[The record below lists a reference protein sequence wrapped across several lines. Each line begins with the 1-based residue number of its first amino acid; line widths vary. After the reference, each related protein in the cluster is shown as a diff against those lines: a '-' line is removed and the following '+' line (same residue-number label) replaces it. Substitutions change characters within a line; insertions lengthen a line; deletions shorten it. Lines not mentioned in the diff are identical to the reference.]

1 MVLIAI
7 FISCFITALA
17 VNFVLSKNMYC
28 NSNYNRA
35 NEYSKLEIDYPEY
48 EVKEI
53 HECSCSNRGPRMAK
67 YVLWNFYLK
76 GKDKVGH
83 QELIIYDEIGKYNIG
98 DKLILTMRDDK
109 FDLYRLAMIAHK

>member
-1 MVLIAI
+1 MEGIMLMTILLC
-7 FISCFITALA
+7 CFITGAI
-17 VNFVLSKNMYC
+17 VNYMLSKNKYC

-35 NEYSKLEIDYPEY
+35 NDYSKLEIDYPEY

-53 HECSCSNRGPRMAK
+53 HERSCSNHGPCIAE

-76 GKDKVGH
+76 GKDKVEN

-98 DKLILTMRDDK
+98 DILVFTK
-109 FDLYRLAMIAHK
+109 YEK

>member
-1 MVLIAI
+1 MEGIVFVSMVISG
-7 FISCFITALA
+7 FISALIT
-17 VNFVLSKNMYC
+17 NWMLSTNRYC

-48 EVKEI
+48 EVHEI
-53 HECSCSNRGPRMAK
+53 YECYCSNIGPRIAK

-76 GKDKVGH
+76 GKNNVDN

-98 DKLILTMRDDK
+98 DKLIFVK
-109 FDLYRLAMIAHK
+109 QK

>member
-1 MVLIAI
+1 MEGIMLITI
-7 FISCFITALA
+7 LLCCLITGTI
-17 VNFVLSKNMYC
+17 VNCVVSKNKYC

-48 EVKEI
+48 KVQEI
-53 HECSCSNRGPRMAK
+53 HERGCSNQGPCMAE

-76 GKDKVGH
+76 GKDKVEH

-98 DKLILTMRDDK
+98 DKLIFIK
-109 FDLYRLAMIAHK
+109 EHV